1 MGFGNIN
8 IEGKVGIFND
18 FFDSFSIC
26 ISVKDLINDL
36 VLCCLINSFNLTVDL
51 GDRDD
56 FFIMHL
62 SDLFNVLGLRVQKV
76 LKIAKSGIRVFSL
89 LLNDYFGD
97 L

>member
-1 MGFGNIN
+1 MCIGNIN
-8 IEGKVGIFND
+8 FEGKVGIFDN
-18 FFDSFSIC
+18 FFDSLSVC

-36 VLCCLINSFNLTVDL
+36 ILCCLINSFNLTVDL
-51 GDRDD
+51 GDRDN
-56 FFIMHL
+56 FIIMHL

-89 LLNDYFGD
+89 LPNDYFGD

>member
-1 MGFGNIN
+1 M
-8 IEGKVGIFND
+8 
-18 FFDSFSIC
+18 
-26 ISVKDLINDL
+26 
-36 VLCCLINSFNLTVDL
+36 DL

-56 FFIMHL
+56 FIIMHL

>member
-1 MGFGNIN
+1 MCIGNIN
-8 IEGKVGIFND
+8 FEGKVGIFDN
-18 FFDSFSIC
+18 FFDSLSIC

-36 VLCCLINSFNLTVDL
+36 ILCCLINSFNLTVDL
-51 GDRDD
+51 GDRDN
-56 FFIMHL
+56 FIIMHL

-89 LLNDYFGD
+89 LPNDYFGD